1 MSSRGAYYVVA
12 HGTWRVERKKKPS
25 AVFANIRNPRLAFEI
40 AKQITQEM
48 DTTGIYTTREIHF
61 TLESLEKEVTDL
73 GFKISYLLG
82 GDSYI
87 VARMM
92 GVDGK
97 TGFYTRTGATFF
109 IQTLSIFKKG
119 TRIRVAFPQ

>member
-12 HGTWRVERKKKPS
+12 HGTWRIKRKKKPS

-82 GDSYI
+82 GDNYIVFYQYVVGIGDVLVSGRCSTFVTKSSYI
-87 VARMM
+87 
-92 GVDGK
+92 
-97 TGFYTRTGATFF
+97 
-109 IQTLSIFKKG
+109 
-119 TRIRVAFPQ
+119 